1 MPRNEDDKYVVT
13 FGVYEKPIVTMRTW
27 QANYHGENFAE
38 IEKKA
43 LATLEENKD
52 KDSFIFNIERW

>member
-1 MPRNEDDKYVVT
+1 MPDDNKYVVT
-13 FGVYEKPIVTMRTW
+13 FGVYEGLNMRTW